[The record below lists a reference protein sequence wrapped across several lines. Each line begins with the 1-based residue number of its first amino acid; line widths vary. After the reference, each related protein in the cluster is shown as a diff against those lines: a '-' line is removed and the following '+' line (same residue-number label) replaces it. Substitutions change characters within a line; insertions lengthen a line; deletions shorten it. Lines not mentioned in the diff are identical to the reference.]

1 MALGN
6 LQNDW
11 SFARRF
17 VRTSLSTKM
26 MITLFG
32 GTATHDADGFRK
44 PEVMT
49 VKMGKDSMSWVL
61 LLMSH

>member
-1 MALGN
+1 MAFGD

-26 MITLFG
+26 MIALFG
-32 GTATHDADGFRK
+32 NTTTHDADGFRK
-44 PEVMT
+44 PEVMSF
-49 VKMGKDSMSWVL
+49 KMK
-61 LLMSH
+61 